1 MFGPGHTSAGG
12 QAPVFRRSRVVR
24 AFEMDKWPGP
34 RRTMTE
40 TTMVGLPHIPVTALQ
55 AGGGIVPQGSRVEV
69 FQSIYWVFLTLGTL
83 VGTVVIAYMLYN
95 AYKYRDG
102 GEAAEKTD
110 VDRPQLGE
118 LPGGS
123 GGGRKLFLSF
133 ALSAI
138 IVISLIAWTY
148 GTLLFVEQGSA
159 EPLDDTVGEAED
171 PLRVTVV
178 GYRFGWRFVYPNG
191 HTVDSATGPLR
202 VPADRQVILNVTSV
216 DVWHNFGIPGLR
228 VKTDAIPGQ
237 YTQTW
242 MLPEEPGAEHTA
254 RCYELCGSGH
264 SAMVADVQVM
274 SQSDYQDWYEGTGE
288 EPTPTPNASGNG
300 TATATPTPTPTN
312 ETGNESASLA
322 APARL
327 APTTEVTA

>member
-1 MFGPGHTSAGG
+1 
-12 QAPVFRRSRVVR
+12 
-24 AFEMDKWPGP
+24 
-34 RRTMTE
+34 MTE
-40 TTMVGLPHIPVTALQ
+40 TTMVGLPYIPVTALQ

-69 FQSIYWVFLTLGTL
+69 FQSIYWVFLALGTL
-83 VGTVVIAYMLYN
+83 VGTVVISYMLYN

-102 GEAAEKTD
+102 GEKAETLE

-118 LPGGS
+118 LPSGS

-159 EPLDDTVGEAED
+159 EPLDDTITDGEE

-191 HTVDSATGPLR
+191 HTVDSATGGTLR
-202 VPADRQVILNVTSV
+202 VPADRQVILNVTSD
-216 DVWHNFGIPGLR
+216 DVWHNFGVPGLR

-242 MLPEEPGAEHTA
+242 MLPEEPGAEYTA

-274 SQSDYQDWYEGTGE
+274 SGSDYQDWYEGTGE
-288 EPTPTPNASGNG
+288 AESSSDASDSG
-300 TATATPTPTPTN
+300 TATATPTPTD
-312 ETGNESASLA
+312 ESGNESASLA
-322 APARL
+322 GPARV
-327 APTTEVTA
+327 APTTTEATA